1 MENQLDKYITVA
13 YKLYT
18 TNDGKEELVEEATA
32 DKPFQFISG
41 FGITLEDFEKGVSG
55 LKVGEDFDLNIPCD
69 RAYGPYMDEHVLS
82 LDKEIFSINGH
93 FDHDNIYK
101 DAIVPLQNE
110 DGNRFM
116 GRVLEVSDD
125 KVKMD
130 LNHPLAG
137 KNLHFKGQVIEHR
150 DATNEEI
157 QQMVTYISGEGHSC
171 GCGGGCGDDCGCG
184 SGGSCGCDSGG
195 GCGCGGSHS

>member
-1 MENQLDKYITVA
+1 MENQLDKYIAVA

-82 LDKEIFSINGH
+82 LDKEVFSINGH
-93 FDHDNIYK
+93 FDHDNI
-101 DAIVPLQNE
+101 
-110 DGNRFM
+110 
-116 GRVLEVSDD
+116 
-125 KVKMD
+125 
-130 LNHPLAG
+130 
-137 KNLHFKGQVIEHR
+137 
-150 DATNEEI
+150 
-157 QQMVTYISGEGHSC
+157 
-171 GCGGGCGDDCGCG
+171 
-184 SGGSCGCDSGG
+184 
-195 GCGCGGSHS
+195 